1 MILGHLEGDALKTF
15 QNNLLYSNKKVS
27 LLTGEDRRKHYTTQT
42 ADADKRTDNNLNDRL
57 EKFSDELQNE
67 YYYMIPLNE
76 YYYMIPLRFLFNLN
90 LVNQPV
96 KFKTKWL
103 ITFEQGYQKR
113 FETKANQPNDALP
126 TSVDAEIILTAT
138 PYLLFKQ
145 FQLDDYYGAYLEGN

>member
-27 LLTGEDRRKHYTTQT
+27 LPTGEDRRKHYTTQT

-67 YYYMIPLNE
+67 YYYMIPL
-76 YYYMIPLRFLFNLN
+76 RFLFNLN
-90 LVNQPV
+90 LVNQPF